1 MEASAAAVVTAVEAS
16 AAGEAMEGATAM
28 ETSAAAEASEGATA
42 MEASASAAAKGK
54 AMEAKLYRIA
64 LWLKKVYGNR
74 PVPRYE
80 VNARTIDILY
90 ELVKH
95 KEAKDRDMALVAA
108 ELKHK
113 AKEYEAQANYLRG
126 ILLESLH
133 ISPGSTSRKGFG
145 SVNDLVRS
153 TMTLGTKDT
162 SLISD
167 MTSDLYATE
176 AKNIEMQQELTK
188 IGRNLTAALALEK
201 RLQDDL
207 TETEKLLEEE
217 RVVLDWKSKDSK
229 FLRRKSEELKY
240 RIKAAKE
247 QLLAT
252 GLDRSLTHE
261 SLVILSEELAELQ
274 KEIVPLKKKL
284 ESYLGLPPNIYSAT
298 VKIEE
303 AKRELDVLD
312 AEFSKELD
320 LLTFDLPGS
329 SRFGFK

>member
-1 MEASAAAVVTAVEAS
+1 MEAAAGVVTAVEAS
-16 AAGEAMEGATAM
+16 AAGEASEGATAM
-28 ETSAAAEASEGATA
+28 ETSAAGEASEEATA
-42 MEASASAAAKGK
+42 MEASASAAAEAKG
-54 AMEAKLYRIA
+54 MEAKLYQIA
-64 LWLKKVYGNR
+64 LWLKKMYGNQ
-74 PVPRYE
+74 PIPRYK
-80 VNARTIDILY
+80 VNARTTDVLY

-133 ISPGSTSRKGFG
+133 ISAGSTSRKAFG

-176 AKNIEMQQELTK
+176 AKNIEMQQELIK

-207 TETEKLLEEE
+207 TETEKLLEQEWF
-217 RVVLDWKSKDSK
+217 VLDWKSKDSK
-229 FLRRKSEELKY
+229 FLRKKSEELKY

-247 QLLAT
+247 QLLAA

-261 SLVILSEELAELQ
+261 SLVILSEELTELQ
-274 KEIVPLKKKL
+274 KEIVPLKEKL
-284 ESYLGLPPNIYSAT
+284 ESYLGLPPNIYAAT

-303 AKRELDVLD
+303 AKRELGVLD

>member
-162 SLISD
+162 SLISLFCAISD

-284 ESYLGLPPNIYSAT
+284 ESYLGLPPVI
-298 VKIEE
+298 I
-303 AKRELDVLD
+303 
-312 AEFSKELD
+312 F
-320 LLTFDLPGS
+320 F
-329 SRFGFK
+329 

>member
-1 MEASAAAVVTAVEAS
+1 YFLLFHLTVYSFLT
-16 AAGEAMEGATAM
+16 
-28 ETSAAAEASEGATA
+28 
-42 MEASASAAAKGK
+42 
-54 AMEAKLYRIA
+54 LLWQIA
-64 LWLKKVYGNR
+64 LWLKKMYGNQ
-74 PVPRYE
+74 PIPRYK
-80 VNARTIDILY
+80 VNARTTDVLY

-133 ISPGSTSRKGFG
+133 ISAGSTSRKAFG

-162 SLISD
+162 SLISLFCAISD

-176 AKNIEMQQELTK
+176 AKNIEMQQELIK

-201 RLQDDL
+201 RLQDVGSVVIVKEP
-207 TETEKLLEEE
+207 ETEKLLEQEWF
-217 RVVLDWKSKDSK
+217 VLDWKSKDSK
-229 FLRRKSEELKY
+229 FLRKKSEELKY

-247 QLLAT
+247 QLLAA

-261 SLVILSEELAELQ
+261 SLVILSEELTELQ
-274 KEIVPLKKKL
+274 KEIVPLKEKL
-284 ESYLGLPPNIYSAT
+284 ESYLGLPPNIYAAT

-303 AKRELDVLD
+303 AKRELGVLD